1 MANEELI
8 RNVLTAILLT
18 VVANSNQTMILFGIV
33 VRRPVPETPN
43 KSISSIAAVA
53 AAVAEAE
60 GSRVKKEKMLRI
72 ENIDE

>member
-18 VVANSNQTMILFGIV
+18 AVARSNQTMILIGIV
-33 VRRPVPETPN
+33 FRRLVPETPN

-53 AAVAEAE
+53 VVAEAE
-60 GSRVKKEKMLRI
+60 GCRTKEEDAANRKY
-72 ENIDE
+72 